1 MPPPKKAA
9 KKVAAKH
16 AHHDDAG
23 KDMRRAYEHL
33 GRVGILHSL
42 LEKAATRDIADLTRL
57 AEQELASGHMKDAA
71 DLLRAAE
78 HLSFGA
84 LNGPHGEKKVDV
96 KLVDAITQEFG
107 HKIDKAEEHWS
118 EENDHHARLEEI
130 YSKATELAQEAFHS
144 GAYRQALELARG
156 VEALA
161 HVRVHKARQL
171 GTGAEQ
177 HKLNA

>member
-33 GRVGILHSL
+33 GRVGVLHSL
-42 LEKAATRDIADLTRL
+42 LEKGSTKDIADLTVL
-57 AEQELASGHMKDAA
+57 AEQELASGNMKDAA

-84 LNGPHGEKKVDV
+84 LNSSKAEKNVDP
-96 KLVDAITQEFG
+96 KLVDAITKEFG
-107 HKIDKAEEHWS
+107 HKRDKAEEHWS
-118 EENDHHARLEEI
+118 DEDEHHGKVEEI
-130 YSKATELAQEAFHS
+130 YSKISARAQKAFDG
-144 GAYRQALELARG
+144 GAYRQALEFARG
-156 VEALA
+156 AEALA
-161 HVRVHKARQL
+161 HVKIHGAKQL
-171 GTGAEQ
+171 GSRPEQ
-177 HKLNA
+177 HKLNS